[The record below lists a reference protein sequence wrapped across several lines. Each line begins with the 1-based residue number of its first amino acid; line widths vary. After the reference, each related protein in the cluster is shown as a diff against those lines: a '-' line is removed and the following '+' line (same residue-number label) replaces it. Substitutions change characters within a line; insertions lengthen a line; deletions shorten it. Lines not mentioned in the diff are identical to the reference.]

1 MEVAPTPAPMTV
13 TLDATLSG
21 PTSNTYIDMP
31 TALAMAQNIPGGGD
45 WAAKDE
51 ETRNLSLIQATR
63 WLETIDYGGT
73 RCDASQRLKWP
84 RSGATC
90 DGITSDCSGIPYQ
103 IQEAE
108 VMLAIQYDKNPGSF
122 PGMDS
127 GGGVTDSS
135 LYVSKNQL
143 GDLVQE
149 FSERSNSSGP
159 TNSCTSCGD
168 ALIIQKFPW
177 VGNLLG
183 CWVGIGSKTTGTR
196 VIARVRS

>member
-1 MEVAPTPAPMTV
+1 MEVAPTPAPMAV

-21 PTSNTYIDMP
+21 STSNSYLTMV
-31 TALAMAQNIPGGGD
+31 TAMQIAENVPGGGD

-73 RCDASQRLKWP
+73 RCKSSQRLKWP
-84 RSGATC
+84 RTGATC
-90 DGITSDCSGIPYQ
+90 DGVTSDCSGIPYQ

-122 PGMDS
+122 PGANS
-127 GGGVTDSS
+127 GGGSTQSGVYISEQT
-135 LYVSKNQL
+135 L
-143 GDLVQE
+143 GDLSIKYNAYPAGQTDT
-149 FSERSNSSGP
+149 SN
-159 TNSCTSCGD
+159 CTSCGD
-168 ALIIQKFPW
+168 PLIIQKFPW
-177 VGNLLG
+177 LGSLLG

>member
-1 MEVAPTPAPMTV
+1 MEVATTPAPMAV

-21 PTSNTYIDMP
+21 ATSNSYLTME
-31 TALAMAQNIPGGGD
+31 TALQIAQNVPGGGE

-51 ETRNLSLIQATR
+51 EVRNLSLIQATR

-73 RCDASQRLKWP
+73 RCKATQRLKWP

-90 DGITSDCSGIPYQ
+90 DGVTSDCSGIPYQ

-108 VMLAIQYDKNPGSF
+108 VMLAIQYDQDPTSF
-122 PGMDS
+122 PGTDS
-127 GGGVTDSS
+127 GGNTQTGTF
-135 LYVSKNQL
+135 VSKQQL

-149 FSERSNSSGP
+149 FSAYPAGQTNTNHCSSCNDP
-159 TNSCTSCGD
+159 I
-168 ALIIQKFPW
+168 IIQKFPW
-177 VGNLLG
+177 LESLLR
-183 CWVGIGSKTTGTR
+183 CWMSGASGSGTR

>member
-1 MEVAPTPAPMTV
+1 MEVAPTPAPMAV

-21 PTSNTYIDMP
+21 ATSNSYLTMP
-31 TALAMAQNIPGGGD
+31 TAMQIAENVPGGGD

-63 WLETIDYGGT
+63 WLETIDYDGS
-73 RCDASQRLKWP
+73 RCKSSQRLKWP
-84 RSGATC
+84 RAGATC
-90 DGITSDCSGIPYQ
+90 DGVTSDCSGIPYQ

-108 VMLAIQYDKNPGSF
+108 VMLAIQYDKNPSSF

-127 GGGVTDSS
+127 GSS
-135 LYVSKNQL
+135 TQSGTYVSKNQL

-149 FSERSNSSGP
+149 FSAFPSGN
-159 TNSCTSCGD
+159 TGSDCTDCND
-168 ALIIQKFPW
+168 PIIITKFPW
-177 VGNLLG
+177 LSSLLR
-183 CWVGIGSKTTGTR
+183 CWMSSASRGTR

>member
-84 RSGATC
+84 RSGASC
-90 DGITSDCSGIPYQ
+90 DGVTATCSAVPYQ

-127 GGGVTDSS
+127 GGGSTQSGV
-135 LYVSKNQL
+135 YVAEQTL
-143 GDLVQE
+143 GEMSIKYNAYPAGQSDT
-149 FSERSNSSGP
+149 SN
-159 TNSCTSCGD
+159 CTSCGD
-168 ALIIQKFPW
+168 PLIIQKFDW
-177 VGNLLG
+177 LKSLLG

>member
-1 MEVAPTPAPMTV
+1 MEVATTPAPMAV

-21 PTSNTYIDMP
+21 STSNSYLQMA
-31 TALAMAQNIPGGGD
+31 TAMQIAENVPGGPE

-51 ETRNLSLIQATR
+51 EVRNLSLIQATR

-73 RCDASQRLKWP
+73 RCKSSQRLKWP

-90 DGITSDCSGIPYQ
+90 DGVTSDCSGIPYQ

-177 VGNLLG
+177 LGSLLG